1 MQNSRCKL
9 QNLKDLFRCLVF
21 FILHFALRFCAFL
34 QSAKLEVCD
43 PAALKEEAHMKEYK
57 AACQTAFF
65 FAAILI
71 TFLFTMVSPVG
82 AEKAEDAQSLV
93 DRALVAFNGFM
104 RDPNYTWLHTRL
116 DDARG
121 VLIFPQVLRGGF
133 ILGGSGGSGVFLIKQ
148 AGGGWSDPAFYTI
161 GSVSLGL
168 QIGAQAAEVVML
180 AMTQRAVDSLLTS
193 SLKLGG
199 DVSIAA
205 GPYGRGAARDVTAD
219 FVSFSKAKGAYA
231 GLNLEGSVVKV
242 RNSLNAAYYGR
253 GAGPVDI
260 LVRQGVTNPG
270 ADQLQIAL
278 SQATGAGPAIP
289 QGEVPQGRLQPNQ
302 APRSEVPQGQRE

>member
-1 MQNSRCKL
+1 M
-9 QNLKDLFRCLVF
+9 
-21 FILHFALRFCAFL
+21 
-34 QSAKLEVCD
+34 E
-43 PAALKEEAHMKEYK
+43 EYK
-57 AACQTAFF
+57 APNKALMLFIILLATGL
-65 FAAILI
+65 FAMIGPA
-71 TFLFTMVSPVG
+71 S
-82 AEKAEDAQSLV
+82 AQKAEDAQALV
-93 DRALVAFNGFM
+93 DRALVTFNGFM
-104 RDPNYTWLHTRL
+104 RDPNYAWLHTRL

-148 AGGGWSDPAFYTI
+148 EGEGWSDPAFYTI

-199 DVSIAA
+199 DVSIAV
-205 GPYGRGAARDVTAD
+205 GPYGRGAARDITAD
-219 FVSFSKAKGAYA
+219 FVSFSEAKGAYA
-231 GLNLEGSVVKV
+231 GVNLEGSVVTV

-253 GAGPVDI
+253 EAGPVDI

-278 SQATGAGPAIP
+278 SQAAGAGPAIP
-289 QGEVPQGRLQPNQ
+289 QGEVPQGQQPGQ
-302 APRSEVPQGQRE
+302 VAPDQPQDQVPERQMTPSKMPQGQRE